1 MTSFSWQVR
10 VYYEDT
16 DAGGVVFHAN
26 YLKFLERARTEM
38 LRAYGFEH
46 NELLEKAN
54 LLFVVRSLAI
64 DYLIP
69 AKFNDVLEVDSHI
82 TAVKQASFMF
92 EQVIKRGERI
102 LCKAE
107 VCIACIDANRFRPI
121 AIPNDLKAT
130 FARID

>member
-38 LRAYGFEH
+38 LRAHGFEH
-46 NELLEKAN
+46 NELLENAN

-64 DYLIP
+64 DYLVP
-69 AKFNDVLEVDSHI
+69 AKFNDVLEVISHI

-107 VCIACIDANRFRPI
+107 VCIACIDASRFRPT
-121 AIPNDLKAT
+121 AIPSDLKAT
-130 FARID
+130 FVRID